1 MIEQK
6 EEELYGPEGRIV
18 EEHDFVDYE
27 EIEEE
32 EKVDEDRI
40 ILQSNTNEQVYVSM
54 RKNVYVI
61 ILLQQIVIINL
72 LLI

>member
-18 EEHDFVDYE
+18 EEHDFVDDE

-32 EKVDEDRI
+32 EKLDEDRI
-40 ILQSNTNEQVYVSM
+40 ILQSNTN
-54 RKNVYVI
+54 
-61 ILLQQIVIINL
+61 
-72 LLI
+72 